1 MPAPFV
7 LFGHAHLAVLAVTF
21 ALPLV
26 LAAIARLS
34 GAPLIDRTVRLAFAL
49 WLIGIWI
56 VWFWLI
62 FDRGWQSA
70 QTLLPMHLCDWACIA
85 VIVTMLV
92 PNQRSYELA
101 YFWALA
107 GTLQGLLT
115 PDLAVGLPDL
125 RAVVFFGFHGGVI
138 AGVIYLTFGSR
149 LRPYA
154 SSIPRVIAATLIYA
168 VSAGFVDW
176 AFDVNFGYLRAKPA
190 QASVLDFLSP
200 WPWYI
205 GELVGIGLLS
215 IFVFYAPWFIAD
227 RLRPESQARSDGA
240 ESG

>member
-1 MPAPFV
+1 MAQPFV
-7 LFGHAHLAVLAVTF
+7 LFGHSHLI
-21 ALPLV
+21 V
-26 LAAIARLS
+26 LAAVLILPLLLVVIARIS
-34 GAPLIDRTVRLAFAL
+34 RAAIVDRIVRTAFAV

-56 VWFWLI
+56 VWYWLI
-62 FDRGWQSA
+62 FERGWQSA

>member
-7 LFGHAHLAVLAVTF
+7 LFGQAHLIVLALTF
-21 ALPLV
+21 AVPLI
-26 LAAIARLS
+26 LAAVATFS
-34 GAPLIDRTVRLAFAL
+34 GASAVDRVIRAAFAL

-56 VWFWLI
+56 VWVWLI
-62 FDRGWQSA
+62 FERGWQSA

-85 VIVTMLV
+85 VIVTMLL

-115 PDLAVGLPDL
+115 PDLAVALPDL
-125 RAVVFFGFHGGVI
+125 RAIVFFGFHAVVI
-138 AGVIYLTFGSR
+138 AGVLYLTFGSR
-149 LRPYA
+149 LRPYT
-154 SSIPRVIAATLIYA
+154 SSIPRVIVATLIYGL
-168 VSAGFVDW
+168 SAGFVDW
-176 AFDVNFGYLRAKPA
+176 FFDVNFGYLRAKPA
-190 QASVLDFLSP
+190 QHSVLDFLAA

-205 GELVGIGLLS
+205 GELFVIGLIS

-227 RLRPESQARSDGA
+227 RLRRKA
-240 ESG
+240 

>member
-7 LFGHAHLAVLAVTF
+7 LFGPSHLIVLALTLVV
-21 ALPLV
+21 PLV
-26 LAAIARLS
+26 LAVVARMS
-34 GAPLIDRTVRLAFAL
+34 NTPLADRAVRIAFAL
-49 WLIGIWI
+49 WLMGIWV

-70 QTLLPMHLCDWACIA
+70 QTILPMHLCDWACIA
-85 VIVTMLV
+85 VIITMLV

-125 RAVVFFGFHGGVI
+125 RAVVFFGFHAGVI
-138 AGVIYLTFGSR
+138 AGVLYLTFGSR

-154 SSIPRVIAATLIYA
+154 YSIPRVIAATLTYA
-168 VSAGFVDW
+168 ATAALVDW
-176 AFDVNFGYLRAKPA
+176 AFKVNFGYLRAKPA
-190 QASVLDFLSP
+190 QASVLDFLAP

-205 GELVGIGLLS
+205 GELIGIGLLS
-215 IFVFYAPWFIAD
+215 IFVFYTPWFIAD
-227 RLRPESQARSDGA
+227 RLRRKN
-240 ESG
+240 

>member
-7 LFGHAHLAVLAVTF
+7 LFGPAHLIVLGLTF
-21 ALPLV
+21 AVPLI
-26 LAAIARLS
+26 LAAVARLS
-34 GAPLIDRTVRLAFAL
+34 GTPTVDRVIRTAFAL

-62 FDRGWQSA
+62 FDHGWQSA

-85 VIVTMLV
+85 VIVTMLL

-125 RAVVFFGFHGGVI
+125 RAIVFFGFHGVVI
-138 AGVIYLTFGSR
+138 AGLLYLTFGAR

-154 SSIPRVIAATLIYA
+154 FSIPRVIAATIIYGL
-168 VSAGFVDW
+168 SAGFVDW
-176 AFDVNFGYLRAKPA
+176 FFDVNFGYLRAKPA
-190 QASVLDFLSP
+190 QASVLDFLAP

-205 GELVGIGLLS
+205 GELFVIGLIS

-227 RLRPESQARSDGA
+227 RLRRKA
-240 ESG
+240 

>member
-1 MPAPFV
+1 MPAPFI
-7 LFGHAHLAVLAVTF
+7 LFGHSHLIVLAVTF
-21 ALPLV
+21 VLPLI

-34 GAPLIDRTVRLAFAL
+34 GAPLIDHTVRLAFAL

-62 FDRGWQSA
+62 FNRGWQSA
-70 QTLLPMHLCDWACIA
+70 QTILPMHLCDWACIA
-85 VIVTMLV
+85 VIITMLM

-115 PDLAVGLPDL
+115 PDLAVALPDL
-125 RAVVFFGFHGGVI
+125 RAIVFFGFHGGVI
-138 AGVIYLTFGSR
+138 AGVLYLTFGSR

-154 SSIPRVIAATLIYA
+154 SSIPRVIAATLIY
-168 VSAGFVDW
+168 SASAALVDW
-176 AFDVNFGYLRAKPA
+176 AFNVNFGYLRAKPA
-190 QASVLDFLSP
+190 QASVLDFLAP

-205 GELVGIGLLS
+205 GELVAIGLIS
-215 IFVFYAPWFIAD
+215 IFVFYTPWFIAD
-227 RLRPESQARSDGA
+227 RLRRKS
-240 ESG
+240 